1 MIPFFVSQM
10 NFAKMKSV
18 DTAHLTKQKTP
29 NHKNVYQ
36 INLIAQVNF
45 KFMPKYICMSFK

>member
-1 MIPFFVSQM
+1 MFY
-10 NFAKMKSV
+10 KSNELCQ
-18 DTAHLTKQKTP
+18 DEKCGYCSLNKAKTP

-45 KFMPKYICMSFK
+45 KFMPKYICMNFK